1 MRLISEAL
9 SRLATWVRREEGQTL
24 VEYGLIV
31 ALISVVAI
39 TVLGLI
45 GTNIVAKFTDVVTAL
60 GG

>member
-1 MRLISEAL
+1 MRLINEAL
-9 SRLATWVRREEGQTL
+9 LRMVAWLHREEGQTL

-39 TVLGLI
+39 IVLTATGN
-45 GTNIVAKFTDVVTAL
+45 NIVAKFTSVVTAL